1 MVPSI
6 LHADPDR
13 LSGIAAFI
21 GDGVY
26 ATGSCRILRIF
37 CRMMTGLHTVLV
49 TVIHWASLSG
59 IRLIMR
65 RPTPFDLPAA
75 QDAVPGGISHAVF
88 NTLRG
93 TNAELERFA
102 WLGDD
107 LAIAIWQRETDEEET
122 SYIRPGHHTL
132 SYYLGGGYRTERNEA
147 PGLFGSPGRLCTL
160 PDQHES
166 RWVVRDHLRFLH
178 VYFLPQHFTRRAV
191 LELDREPR
199 ELTLADRTYFE
210 HAHIAQLC
218 DNLEK
223 SSWNGPDGLLR
234 TNETVHAL
242 LSHLLQSQA
251 VWSNGKLKGGL
262 APAIRRRLADYIDAH
277 LDQGVT
283 LGMLAEIAC
292 LSEYHL
298 ARMFRVSFGMPP
310 HTWIAARRLDRARQL
325 LKATS
330 LPLQQVADACGY
342 ADLSH
347 FSHRFRAGVGV
358 APSQY
363 RQVVR
368 G

>member
-1 MVPSI
+1 M
-6 LHADPDR
+6 HADLCG
-13 LSGIAAFI
+13 LSGIAPFI
-21 GDGVY
+21 IGGADPAGACRTLRIAD
-26 ATGSCRILRIF
+26 ATG
-37 CRMMTGLHTVLV
+37 TGLHKACA
-49 TVIHWASLSG
+49 TVIQWASLPG
-59 IRLIMR
+59 LRLIMR
-65 RPTPFDLPAA
+65 RPTPFDLPGA
-75 QDAVPGGISHAVF
+75 QDIVHGGISPAVF

-132 SYYLGGGYRTERNEA
+132 SYYLGGGYRTQRNEA
-147 PGLFGSPGRLCTL
+147 PGLFGGPGRLCTL

-166 RWVVRDHLRFLH
+166 RWVVRDQLRFLH

-218 DNLEK
+218 DTLEK
-223 SSWNGPDGLLR
+223 DAWNGPDALLR

-242 LSHLLQSQA
+242 LSHLLRSQA
-251 VWSNGKLKGGL
+251 VRNNEKIKGGL
-262 APAIRRRLADYIDAH
+262 APAMRRRLAEYIDGH
-277 LDQGVT
+277 LDQSVT

-310 HTWIAARRLDRARQL
+310 HAWIAARRLDRARQL
-325 LKATS
+325 LKTTA

-358 APSQY
+358 APSRY
-363 RQVVR
+363 RQAVR